1 MADSGYLW
9 QADFPLARPAG
20 YDLVMASHSQQIQ
33 LSDEQLRMLSEWS
46 ARTGKSVEE
55 VLTDALR
62 DYNPTESQ
70 NGGQV
75 SDESLLARLTRSG
88 LVGCLNGGLSDL
100 STNPAHMEGF
110 GE

>member
-1 MADSGYLW
+1 MD
-9 QADFPLARPAG
+9 
-20 YDLVMASHSQQIQ
+20 SHSQQIQ

-46 ARTGKSVEE
+46 ARTGKPAEE

-62 DYNPTESQ
+62 DYRPAESR
-70 NGGQV
+70 NGGEV
-75 SDESLLARLTRSG
+75 GGESLLARLTRSG
-88 LVGCLNGGLSDL
+88 LLGCLSGGPQDL

>member
-1 MADSGYLW
+1 
-9 QADFPLARPAG
+9 
-20 YDLVMASHSQQIQ
+20 MASHSQQIQ

-46 ARTGKSVEE
+46 ARTGKPVEE

-62 DYNPTESQ
+62 DYKPTESL

-75 SDESLLARLTRSG
+75 SGESLLARLTRSG
-88 LVGCLNGGLSDL
+88 LLGCLSGGPPDL